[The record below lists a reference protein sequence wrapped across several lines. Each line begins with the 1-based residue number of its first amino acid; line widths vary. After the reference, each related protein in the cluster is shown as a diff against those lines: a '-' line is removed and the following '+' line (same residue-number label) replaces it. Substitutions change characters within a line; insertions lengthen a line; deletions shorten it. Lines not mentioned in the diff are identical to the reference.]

1 MDHEEARHLSTG
13 PVAALPGRAGGRT
26 TLACMSNEQPGRP
39 PSPWARFARPTP
51 TEPDRGEFPF
61 GPPRP
66 VHPEAGV
73 ADRGW
78 PLDPSGAPSM
88 PATRQ
93 QQPFFPQPTST
104 QPVVGQPVVGQS
116 AAPTWDPDGRQVWAP
131 PPGSTPD
138 TVSAPDARPENAGL
152 GSYFFPAD
160 DDWSSAPPRTDDEG
174 RGLAIASIVFG
185 VFFAPLGLVFGIVA
199 ARRARA
205 AGRPAT
211 LALTGMVIASIV
223 IVLSLAYAIA
233 ALDYYSQL
241 ATACAQLGPGDY
253 VNGDGQTVSCG

>member
-1 MDHEEARHLSTG
+1 
-13 PVAALPGRAGGRT
+13 
-26 TLACMSNEQPGRP
+26 MSNEQPGRP

-104 QPVVGQPVVGQS
+104 EPVGGQ
-116 AAPTWDPDGRQVWAP
+116 AAPTWDSDGRQVWAP

-138 TVSAPDARPENAGL
+138 TVSTPDARPENAGL

-223 IVLSLAYAIA
+223 IVLSLAYGIA

>member
-1 MDHEEARHLSTG
+1 
-13 PVAALPGRAGGRT
+13 
-26 TLACMSNEQPGRP
+26 MSNEQPGRP

-66 VHPEAGV
+66 VHPETAA
-73 ADRGW
+73 ADHGW
-78 PLDPSGAPSM
+78 PLDHSGASQP
-88 PATRQ
+88 PAT
-93 QQPFFPQPTST
+93 QQPFFPQP
-104 QPVVGQPVVGQS
+104 VGQQPAVQQT
-116 AAPTWDPDGRQVWAP
+116 AAPTWDSDGRQVWAP
-131 PPGSTPD
+131 GPGAAPAAG
-138 TVSAPDARPENAGL
+138 SAIDARPENAGL

-199 ARRARA
+199 ARRARV

-211 LALTGMVIASIV
+211 VALTGIVIASIV
-223 IVLSLAYAIA
+223 IVLSLVVAIA
-233 ALDYYSQL
+233 ALDFYSQL
-241 ATACAQLGPGDY
+241 ATTCAQLGPGDY
-253 VNGDGQTVSCG
+253 VNGDGQTVTCG

>member
-66 VHPEAGV
+66 VHPETAA
-73 ADRGW
+73 ADHGW
-78 PLDPSGAPSM
+78 PLDHPGAAQQPVGQQ
-88 PATRQ
+88 PGTR
-93 QQPFFPQPTST
+93 QPFFPQP
-104 QPVVGQPVVGQS
+104 VGQQPAVQQA
-116 AAPTWDPDGRQVWAP
+116 AAPTWGSDGRQVWAP
-131 PPGSTPD
+131 APEPGAAPAGG
-138 TVSAPDARPENAGL
+138 SATDARPENAGL

-211 LALTGMVIASIV
+211 LALTGMVVASIV

-253 VNGDGQTVSCG
+253 VNGDGQTVTCG

>member
-1 MDHEEARHLSTG
+1 
-13 PVAALPGRAGGRT
+13 
-26 TLACMSNEQPGRP
+26 MSNEQPGRP

-104 QPVVGQPVVGQS
+104 QPVGGPPVGGQA
-116 AAPTWDPDGRQVWAP
+116 AAPTWDSDGRQVWAP

-138 TVSAPDARPENAGL
+138 TVSTPDARPENAGL

-199 ARRARA
+199 ARRARV

-223 IVLSLAYAIA
+223 IVLSLAYGIA

-253 VNGDGQTVSCG
+253 VNGDGQTVTCG

>member
-1 MDHEEARHLSTG
+1 
-13 PVAALPGRAGGRT
+13 
-26 TLACMSNEQPGRP
+26 MSNEQPGRP

-104 QPVVGQPVVGQS
+104 QPVGGQPVGGQA
-116 AAPTWDPDGRQVWAP
+116 AAPTWDSDGRQVWAP
-131 PPGSTPD
+131 PPGPTPD

-223 IVLSLAYAIA
+223 IVLSLAYGIA
-233 ALDYYSQL
+233 LLDYYSQL

>member
-1 MDHEEARHLSTG
+1 
-13 PVAALPGRAGGRT
+13 
-26 TLACMSNEQPGRP
+26 MSNEQPGRP
-39 PSPWARFARPTP
+39 PSPWARFARPAP

-93 QQPFFPQPTST
+93 QQPFFPQPAASQPPSS
-104 QPVVGQPVVGQS
+104 QPVGQQAAGQQPVAQQA
-116 AAPTWDPDGRQVWAP
+116 AAPTWDSDGRQVWAP
-131 PPGSTPD
+131 PPGPVPETG
-138 TVSAPDARPENAGL
+138 SAPDARPENAGL

-211 LALTGMVIASIV
+211 LALTGMVVASIV
-223 IVLSLAYAIA
+223 IVLSLVYAIA

-241 ATACAQLGPGDY
+241 ATTCAQLGPGDY
-253 VNGDGQTVSCG
+253 VNGDGRTVTCG

>member
-1 MDHEEARHLSTG
+1 MDHEEARHLSAT
-13 PVAALPGRAGGRT
+13 PVAARPGRAGGRT

-66 VHPEAGV
+66 VHPETV
-73 ADRGW
+73 AADHGW
-78 PLDPSGAPSM
+78 PLEHSGAPQL
-88 PATRQ
+88 AAA
-93 QQPFFPQPTST
+93 QQPFFPQPAAQ
-104 QPVVGQPVVGQS
+104 QPVGHQTT
-116 AAPTWDPDGRQVWAP
+116 APTWDADGRQVWAP
-131 PPGSTPD
+131 TSG
-138 TVSAPDARPENAGL
+138 SAPAAGAATDAHPENAGL

-211 LALTGMVIASIV
+211 LALTGMIVASIV
-223 IVLSLAYAIA
+223 IVLSLVYAIA
-233 ALDYYSQL
+233 ALDYFSQL
-241 ATACAQLGPGDY
+241 ATTCAQLGPGDY
-253 VNGDGQTVSCG
+253 VNGDGQTVTCG

>member
-1 MDHEEARHLSTG
+1 
-13 PVAALPGRAGGRT
+13 
-26 TLACMSNEQPGRP
+26 MSNEQPGRP

-66 VHPEAGV
+66 VHPEAAA
-73 ADRGW
+73 ADHGW
-78 PLDPSGAPSM
+78 PFDHSGAP
-88 PATRQ
+88 
-93 QQPFFPQPTST
+93 QQPVAQQAFFPQAGGQ
-104 QPVVGQPVVGQS
+104 QPGVQQT
-116 AAPTWDPDGRQVWAP
+116 AAATWDSDGRQVWAP
-131 PPGSTPD
+131 APGAAQATGST
-138 TVSAPDARPENAGL
+138 TDARPENAGL

-199 ARRARA
+199 ARRARS

-211 LALTGMVIASIV
+211 LALTGMVIASIF
-223 IVLSLAYAIA
+223 IVLGLAYAIA
-233 ALDYYSQL
+233 ALDYFSQL

-253 VNGDGQTVSCG
+253 VNANGQTVTCE

>member
-1 MDHEEARHLSTG
+1 MDHEEARHLSKG

-104 QPVVGQPVVGQS
+104 QPVGGQA
-116 AAPTWDPDGRQVWAP
+116 AAPTWDSDGRQVWAP

-223 IVLSLAYAIA
+223 IVLSLAYGIA
-233 ALDYYSQL
+233 LLDYYSQL

-253 VNGDGQTVSCG
+253 VNGDGQTVTCG